1 MVATFR
7 TSTKDPVPIYGGTSV
22 AAPEKISQT
31 GRRVSFNFELEEGS
45 TIGGPITTEG
55 LTVEREN
62 FGYLLSEHALKP
74 E

>member
-7 TSTKDPVPIYGGTSV
+7 TSTKEPVPMYGGTSV
-22 AAPEKISQT
+22 AAPEKISQI
-31 GRRVSFNFELEEGS
+31 GRRVSFNFEPVEGR

-55 LTVEREN
+55 LTADREN
-62 FGYLLSEHALKP
+62 FGYLLLEHVVTL